1 MAEPGEASRR
11 AERRV
16 GQTLG
21 KYRIERVLGSGG
33 MATVYLAVHRNGHR
47 VALKVLSTEL
57 GPDEDIRT
65 RFVREGYAA
74 NAIEH
79 PGVVRVIDDDVAE
92 DGAPFLVMELLEG
105 ETLQSRLAGSGGTLS
120 PREAM
125 ALAHQLLDV
134 MASAHARG
142 TIHRD
147 LKPDNLFLTQEGALK
162 VLDFGIARVVMP
174 QSGSDP
180 TRTGRAMG
188 TPAYMAPEQAFG
200 KSREVDARTDLWSVG
215 ATLFTLL
222 SGHYVHEA
230 ENAAQLVVIAA
241 TRPARPLRSVAPH
254 VPEEVAAIVDRACAY
269 ERADRWPDAR
279 AMQRAVAEAYRSLWG
294 ADISSARVT
303 GRMSKADVEAA
314 PTVDVSGASLSA
326 PGAPRVDTSAPT
338 RRAHPRGR
346 LLAALAGV
354 LAVAVLAAAVVLA
367 PHRPSTSSGAAP
379 SASAGA
385 SPSATAGCTSSK
397 ACGAQSMCRAGA
409 CVALASV
416 DCSVVA
422 SPDDVASDATVWFG
436 AMFPTRGPMAEQFDG
451 AVRDVQLARR
461 DFMEVA
467 SGLPSTPPG
476 TPPRPIGLLLCDDS
490 VDPQR
495 AARHLVD
502 DLGLPAIIGFARSKE
517 VSDLAA
523 SVFNPRRVL
532 ALASNTAAMLTS
544 IPAPPGEPR
553 MVWRTTISTSMNIA
567 VSSAL
572 VSDVLEPDLRARG
585 LPAGEPLRVAL
596 TNVDNTTGMS
606 NADAVV
612 ATLRFNGRSAADN
625 GESFRQFVV
634 HDGTPT
640 LDETRR
646 IARDMVAF
654 RPHIV
659 IDAATDS
666 LIVGELESVWQGAQ
680 RPRYVVSSADLGPL
694 LPAGVAPRVLDVEAV
709 GKASAEAKFNLR
721 YGSVFDRKTMPT
733 KSETGGPYDAFYA
746 LAYATIAAGDAPVTG
761 PLLAR
766 ALGRLGGGAATVD
779 VGPGGI
785 LEATA
790 ALQRGQSIDLE
801 GVMTLLDWDA
811 QTGDPTVDLR
821 ISCVRNGRTAVT
833 LADSGLRWDRRD
845 KRVTGTL
852 TCH

>member
-1 MAEPGEASRR
+1 MAEPGEPSRR

-79 PGVVRVIDDDVAE
+79 PGVVRVIDDDETE
-92 DGAPFLVMELLEG
+92 DGSPFLVMELLEG
-105 ETLQSRLAGSGGTLS
+105 ETLQSRLASAGGTLT

-125 ALAHQLLDV
+125 AIAWQLLDV
-134 MASAHARG
+134 VAAAHARG

-147 LKPDNLFLTQEGALK
+147 LKPDNLFLTQEGVLK

-222 SGHYVHEA
+222 SGKYVHEA

-241 TRPARPLRSVAPH
+241 TQPARPLRSVAPQ
-254 VPEEVAAIVDRACAY
+254 VPEEIAAIVDRACAY

-279 AMQRAVAEAYRSLWG
+279 AMQRAVEGAYRNLWG
-294 ADISSARVT
+294 ADVASARVT
-303 GRMSKADVEAA
+303 GRMSKAAVESA

-346 LLAALAGV
+346 LLAVLAGG

-367 PHRPSTSSGAAP
+367 PRGSSTSTSPTTAPSTSP
-379 SASAGA
+379 SAA
-385 SPSATAGCTSSK
+385 AGCTSSK
-397 ACGAQSMCRAGA
+397 TCGAQSVCRAGA

-422 SPDDVASDATVWFG
+422 GEGDAADDTTVWVG
-436 AMFPTRGPMAEQFDG
+436 AMFPTQGPMAAQFDG

-461 DFMEVA
+461 DFVEVA
-467 SGLPSTPPG
+467 SGLPSSHPG
-476 TPPRPIGLLLCDDS
+476 APPRPIGVVQCDDS
-490 VDPQR
+490 VDPAR
-495 AARHLVD
+495 AARHLAV

-523 SVFNPRRVL
+523 AVFNPLHVL
-532 ALASNTAAMLTS
+532 ALASNTAAMLTA

-553 MVWRTTISTSMNIA
+553 MVFRTTISTSMNIA

-572 VSDVLEPDLRARG
+572 VSDVLEPDLRAHG
-585 LPAGEPLRVAL
+585 LPAGEPLRVAF

-612 ATLRFNGRSAADN
+612 ATLRFNGKSAADN
-625 GESFRQFVV
+625 GESFRQFIV
-634 HDGTPT
+634 HDGVDEG
-640 LDETRR
+640 DETRR
-646 IARDMVAF
+646 IARDMAAW
-654 RPHIV
+654 RPHVV

-666 LIVGELESVWQGAQ
+666 RIVGELEAAWQGAQ
-680 RPRYVVSSADLGPL
+680 RPRYVVSSVDLGPL
-694 LPAGVAPRVLDVEAV
+694 LPPGAGPRVLDVEPV
-709 GKASAEAKFNLR
+709 GKASADAKFNLR
-721 YGSVFDRKTMPT
+721 YGSVFDRTTMPT

-746 LAYATIAAGDAPVTG
+746 LAYAMIAAGDVPLTG
-761 PLLAR
+761 PVLAR
-766 ALGRLGGGAATVD
+766 ALGRLGGGEAAID

-801 GVMTLLDWDA
+801 GVMTLLDFDP
-811 QTGDPTVDLR
+811 QTGDPTVDMR
-821 ISCVRNGRTAVT
+821 IACVRNGRTAVT
-833 LADSGLRWDRRD
+833 LAPSGLRWDRKDR
-845 KRVTGTL
+845 RVTGTL
-852 TCH
+852 ACR